1 VAVVHKLYNTNHE
14 ARLNFVLVLLCVYD
28 GETDIALFL
37 FSSGYKE
44 SQNNRQW
51 SAENPTYC
59 MNAIACYIWC
69 GMSAKSGSVSEY
81 LSDCNRLYSFSSKT
95 LQLLRPETILCCF
108 GSVNLSLRTYLISSQ

>member
-1 VAVVHKLYNTNHE
+1 MAVVHKLYNTNHE
-14 ARLNFVLVLLCVYD
+14 ARLNFVLVLLYVYN

-51 SAENPTYC
+51 SAENPIYC

-69 GMSAKSGSVSEY
+69 MVWYECKEDQWV
-81 LSDCNRLYSFSSKT
+81 
-95 LQLLRPETILCCF
+95 
-108 GSVNLSLRTYLISSQ
+108 SLRVPV